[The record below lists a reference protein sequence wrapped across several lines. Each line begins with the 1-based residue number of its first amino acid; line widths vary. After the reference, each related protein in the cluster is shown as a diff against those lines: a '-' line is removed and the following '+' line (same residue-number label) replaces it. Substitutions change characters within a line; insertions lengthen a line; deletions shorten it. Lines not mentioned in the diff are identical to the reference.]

1 MTGIKLQENKSVLA
15 YHAWVKIGWPVTPK
29 GYPKMNLKNA
39 KSIIKVLLPIIDIK
53 GELKMKDF
61 GTVGVCL
68 KWLGAVARGM
78 TWDEHMKEYMN
89 KLWEERACAGLDL
102 DVTAPSLFQ
111 LGGV

>member
-1 MTGIKLQENKSVLA
+1 
-15 YHAWVKIGWPVTPK
+15 
-29 GYPKMNLKNA
+29 MNLKNA

-68 KWLGAVARGM
+68 KWLGEIARGM

-89 KLWEERACAGLDL
+89 KLWEERACDGLNL